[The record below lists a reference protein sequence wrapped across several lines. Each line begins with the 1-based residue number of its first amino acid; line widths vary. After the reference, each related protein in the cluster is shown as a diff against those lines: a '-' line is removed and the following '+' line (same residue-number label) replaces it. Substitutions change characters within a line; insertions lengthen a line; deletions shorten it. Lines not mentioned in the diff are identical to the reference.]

1 MQFVTG
7 GAFNGKSSW
16 VRAYNQTHGE
26 STRWISAYRKET
38 LPLSL
43 DHLDE
48 NVVVIEGLEQWIKEL
63 SMEFE
68 AEAVRGKWQV
78 LLEEWQIWE
87 RGKQGRVV
95 ILIGSDLTKGIVPI
109 EAEE

>member
-16 VRAYNQTHGE
+16 VRAYNQMNGG
-26 STRWISAYRKET
+26 STSWISAYHQSL

-48 NVVVIEGLEQWIKEL
+48 NVVVIEGIEQWIKEL
-63 SMEFE
+63 LNEFE
-68 AEAVRGKWQV
+68 ADR
-78 LLEEWQIWE
+78 
-87 RGKQGRVV
+87 
-95 ILIGSDLTKGIVPI
+95 
-109 EAEE
+109 

>member
-16 VRAYNQTHGE
+16 VRAYNRINGG
-26 STRWISAYRKET
+26 STSWISAYRKDP

-48 NVVVIEGLEQWIKEL
+48 NVVVIEGIEQWIKEL
-63 SMEFE
+63 LTEFE
-68 AEAVRGKWQV
+68 AEAVRGKWQA
-78 LLEEWQIWE
+78 LWKNGRFGKEQNKEEW
-87 RGKQGRVV
+87 
-95 ILIGSDLTKGIVPI
+95 LF
-109 EAEE
+109 

>member
-16 VRAYNQTHGE
+16 VRAYNGINGE
-26 STRWISAYRKET
+26 SASWISAYRKET

-48 NVVVIEGLEQWIKEL
+48 NVVVIEGIEQWIKEL
-63 SMEFE
+63 LAEFE
-68 AEAVRGKWQV
+68 AEQYGENGKHCWKIGRFGKEQNK
-78 LLEEWQIWE
+78 EEW
-87 RGKQGRVV
+87 
-95 ILIGSDLTKGIVPI
+95 LF
-109 EAEE
+109 